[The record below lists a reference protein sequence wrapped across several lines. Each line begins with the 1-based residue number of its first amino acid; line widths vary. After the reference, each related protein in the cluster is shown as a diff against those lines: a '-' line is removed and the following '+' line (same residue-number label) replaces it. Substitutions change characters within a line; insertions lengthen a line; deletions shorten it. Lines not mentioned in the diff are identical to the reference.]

1 VAIGLPQN
9 VGGQEAPVFT
19 HDALLLIGHGST
31 VLPGAARPLL
41 AHAEVIRASQRFRE
55 VAVCM
60 MLGEPEAASVVRA
73 LTSQVVHVV
82 PFFLED
88 GYFTRIA
95 IPDLLLPFGSA
106 SRVIRFC
113 PHIGSHGGIAE
124 VIEDR
129 LLRHCAM
136 FGIDP
141 KSLSVLLIGH
151 GSERNPGR
159 ARSLRRHVAALET
172 NGRFGWVRI
181 AYLEEAPSVADALSS
196 ARVHVVATVGYLA
209 NDGVHATQDLPG
221 LIAAE
226 RDQRSTHWPPIHDLG
241 SIGSDEAMP
250 RLIMDQ
256 VTPA

>member
-9 VGGQEAPVFT
+9 VRGQEAPVFT

-41 AHAEVIRASQRFRE
+41 AHAEVIRASRRFRE

-60 MLGEPEAASVVRA
+60 MLGEPDAASVVGA
-73 LTSQVVHVV
+73 LTSPVVHVV
-82 PFFLED
+82 PCFLEN

-113 PHIGSHGGIAE
+113 QHIGSHGGIVE
-124 VIEDR
+124 MIEDR

-141 KSLSVLLIGH
+141 KSLSVLLVGH
-151 GSERNPGR
+151 GSSRNPGR
-159 ARSLRRHVAALET
+159 ARSLRRHVAVLESR
-172 NGRFGWVRI
+172 GRFGWVRI
-181 AYLEEAPSVADALSS
+181 SYLEEAPSVADALSS
-196 ARVHVVATVGYLA
+196 ARVHVVAAVGYLT
-209 NDGVHATQDLPG
+209 NDGVHAARELPA

-226 RDQRSTHWPPIHDLG
+226 RDQRGTHWPPVHDLG
-241 SIGSDEAMP
+241 SIGADEAMP

-256 VTPA
+256 VTPP

>member
-1 VAIGLPQN
+1 VAIGLPQTTD
-9 VGGQEAPVFT
+9 GQEAPVFT

-31 VLPGAARPLL
+31 VVQSAARPLL
-41 AHAEVIRASQRFRE
+41 AHAEVIRASRRFRE

-60 MLGEPEAASVVRA
+60 LLGEPDAASVVRT
-73 LTSQVVHVV
+73 LTSPIVHAV

-95 IPDLLLPFGSA
+95 MPDLLLPFGSA

-113 PHIGSHGGIAE
+113 PHVGSHAGITE
-124 VIEDR
+124 VLESR
-129 LLRHCAM
+129 LLRHCEM
-136 FGIDP
+136 FGIDS
-141 KSLSVLLIGH
+141 KSLSVLLVGH
-151 GSERNPGR
+151 GSAQNPGR
-159 ARSLRRHVAALET
+159 ARSLRRHVAALEAR
-172 NGRFGWVRI
+172 GRFGWIRI
-181 AYLEEAPSVADALSS
+181 AYLEEAPSVADALSC

-209 NDGVHATQDLPG
+209 NGGIHATQDLPA

-226 RDQRSTHWPPIHDLG
+226 RDQRGTHWPPVHDLG

-250 RLIMDQ
+250 RLIMDL